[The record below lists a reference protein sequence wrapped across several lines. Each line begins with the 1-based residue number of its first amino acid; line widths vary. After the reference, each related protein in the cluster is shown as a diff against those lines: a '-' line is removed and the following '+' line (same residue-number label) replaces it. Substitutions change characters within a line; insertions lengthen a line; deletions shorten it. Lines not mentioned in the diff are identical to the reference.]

1 MDRKKER
8 EKERK
13 RERGH
18 WGCRSVVEQLLSIYE
33 ALGSSRDGV
42 DGKEGAEGGGVCLRR
57 VNETQNYLS

>member
-1 MDRKKER
+1 MKGRKEG
-8 EKERK
+8 RK

-42 DGKEGAEGGGVCLRR
+42 DGKEGAEVGVCLRR